1 MSAILN
7 LLWAAR
13 AMSRLVLKLPGSYK
27 ISFLLSSTWNVSK
40 NIKDFEIFFK
50 KSDLVDPGWPWTSK
64 ILMEVL
70 LLEGNSSSFQLNG
83 YCISESKILRR
94 MIFING
100 SRRGWNRIERIME
113 SIRFMSVLW
122 LIFVKNFVL
131 KFKIYFLKYFEISNF
146 SLEIFTLEDILK
158 YFFHYLN
165 MRKSSG
171 DFEWTN
177 DT

>member
-1 MSAILN
+1 MILVE
-7 LLWAAR
+7 LIWDLDDPDWPR
-13 AMSRLVLKLPGSYK
+13 A
-27 ISFLLSSTWNVSK
+27 
-40 NIKDFEIFFK
+40 
-50 KSDLVDPGWPWTSK
+50 SK

-100 SRRGWNRIERIME
+100 SRVLE

-131 KFKIYFLKYFEISNF
+131 KFKIYFLKYFEIF
-146 SLEIFTLEDILK
+146 SLEEILK
-158 YFFHYLN
+158 FLVWKKFWNIFSLFKHEKIIRRFRVNKWYLKVLSLGSLLN
-165 MRKSSG
+165 TIDPIKWEFRI
-171 DFEWTN
+171 
-177 DT
+177 

>member
-1 MSAILN
+1 MT
-7 LLWAAR
+7 LW
-13 AMSRLVLKLPGSYK
+13 
-27 ISFLLSSTWNVSK
+27 
-40 NIKDFEIFFK
+40 
-50 KSDLVDPGWPWTSK
+50 DLDDPNWPRESK

-100 SRRGWNRIERIME
+100 TRRGERINVLE

-131 KFKIYFLKYFEISNF
+131 KFKIYFLKYFEI
-146 SLEIFTLEDILK
+146 FTLEFTLEKFWNIFSLFKHEKIIRRFRVNKWYLK
-158 YFFHYLN
+158 VLSLGSLLN
-165 MRKSSG
+165 TIDPIKWEFRI
-171 DFEWTN
+171 
-177 DT
+177 

>member
-1 MSAILN
+1 MT
-7 LLWAAR
+7 LW
-13 AMSRLVLKLPGSYK
+13 
-27 ISFLLSSTWNVSK
+27 
-40 NIKDFEIFFK
+40 
-50 KSDLVDPGWPWTSK
+50 DLDDPNWPRESK

-100 SRRGWNRIERIME
+100 SRGERINVLE

-131 KFKIYFLKYFEISNF
+131 KFKIYFLKYFEI
-146 SLEIFTLEDILK
+146 FTLEFTLEKFWNIFSLFKHEKIIRRFRVNKLYLK
-158 YFFHYLN
+158 VLSLN
-165 MRKSSG
+165 FGSLLNTIDPIKWEFRI
-171 DFEWTN
+171 
-177 DT
+177 

>member
-1 MSAILN
+1 M
-7 LLWAAR
+7 
-13 AMSRLVLKLPGSYK
+13 
-27 ISFLLSSTWNVSK
+27 
-40 NIKDFEIFFK
+40 
-50 KSDLVDPGWPWTSK
+50 VDPGWPWTWK

-131 KFKIYFLKYFEISNF
+131 KFKIYFLKYFEIF
-146 SLEIFTLEDILK
+146 SLEEILK
-158 YFFHYLN
+158 FLVWKKFWNIFSLFKHEKIIRRFRVNKWYLKVLSLGSLLN
-165 MRKSSG
+165 TIDPIKWEFRI
-171 DFEWTN
+171 
-177 DT
+177 